1 MYLYKIY
8 FIVNIV
14 LLFIE
19 TITIYLYS
27 DDMLWLV
34 IMLSTLVVQ
43 IMTIISTNQNEKKK
57 AK

>member
-19 TITIYLYS
+19 TITIYLYN
-27 DDMLWLV
+27 DDVLWLV
-34 IMLSTLVVQ
+34 IMLLTLVVQ
-43 IMTIISTNQNEKKK
+43 IMTIISVNQSKKK
-57 AK
+57 D